1 MATSKVYQNLVG
13 STKKAKFPAV
23 MGSEL
28 SVNMYYARNGKQEY
42 MESLPGLRKLSRIGG
57 RCRGCYVSTIGLK
70 SEASPED
77 MFAVMGNVL
86 YRVVADGSATRIGVL
101 AANGRRVSF
110 AETGGPRAL
119 LLVADGS
126 SLWYYDLL
134 EGGPL
139 KPIQL
144 PERIT
149 AGGGTVT
156 PSHVCVV
163 SGSIVVNDTGSGYW
177 YYSDPYPLAQDTR
190 EMYVVEDGHVVYED
204 DGVTIR
210 TVEVEADKHVFENE
224 YGVPKY
230 RNSYTSSDN
239 VNAVFSVGAALL
251 VFGPKTVE
259 IWQRGSGEYEDW
271 IRTSYTEQD
280 SFGLEAPGSLASSG
294 GSVYFVASGA
304 KYGKCVMRV
313 TGTTFEKV
321 SEEFLEEKLL
331 SENTGSAFGFCYSVG
346 EHNFYCLQT
355 ASLGECWTY
364 DGLDGGW
371 HQRTSRDSVSG
382 VEVRWKVS
390 GVAYYREKFYAFTDD
405 GLCCRFQDDYW
416 KEDAADGTSLP
427 MIRHRQTPVMTDGLK
442 PYVVEELSVEC
453 NVGTWQD
460 LELKPMMLLEMSKD
474 GGMTWGNVRSASLG
488 RTGQY
493 SHRVR
498 WHNVGM
504 NRLGVVRISYSH
516 PTDLVLTACSIRAEL
531 TGAMI

>member
-1 MATSKVYQNLVG
+1 MATAKVYQNLVG

-28 SVNMYYARNGKQEY
+28 SVNMYYGRNGKQEY
-42 MESLPGLRKLSRIGG
+42 MESLPGLRRLANIGG
-57 RCRGCYVSTIGLK
+57 RCRGCYVSTIGLRD
-70 SEASPED
+70 EASPED

-86 YRVVADGSATRIGVL
+86 FRIDAEGNHTRIGRV
-101 AANGRRVSF
+101 AGNGKRVSF

-119 LLVADGS
+119 MLVADGS

-134 EGGPL
+134 NGGEL

-156 PSHVCVV
+156 PSHVCVC

-177 YYSDPYPLAQDTR
+177 YYSDPFPLSQETR
-190 EMYVVEDGHVVYED
+190 EMYVVEGDHVVYED
-204 DGVTIR
+204 DGVTIK
-210 TVEVEADKHVFENE
+210 TEEVEADRHVFENE
-224 YGVPKY
+224 YGVPQY

-239 VNAVFSVGAALL
+239 VNAVYSSGAALL

-280 SFGLEAPGSLASSG
+280 SFGLEAPNSLASSG

-304 KYGKCVMRV
+304 KYGKCVMKV
-313 TGTTFEKV
+313 TGTQFEKV

-331 SENTGSAFGFCYSVG
+331 EENTDSAFGFCYSVG

-371 HQRTSRDSVSG
+371 HQRCSRNATTG

-405 GLCCRFQDDYW
+405 GLVCRFHDDYW
-416 KEDAADGTSLP
+416 MEDNANAPSLP
-427 MIRHRQTPVMTDGLK
+427 MVRHRQTPVMTDGLK
-442 PYVVEELSVEC
+442 PYVIEELAVEL

-460 LELKPMMLLEMSKD
+460 LELQPMLLLEVSKD
-474 GGMTWGNVRSASLG
+474 GGMTWGNVRSASMG
-488 RTGQY
+488 RTGDY

-498 WHNVGM
+498 FHNVGM
-504 NRLGVVRISYSH
+504 NRLGVIRISYSH
-516 PTDLVLTACSIRAEL
+516 PTDLVLTACSIRAES